1 MKHSSTAIN
10 ADMGENATMIRSPI
24 RIKEVS
30 FRVFLCVLWL
40 IPVFV
45 ILCWNPHFPLP
56 VEASELFDNQ
66 GQSQPVKK
74 DSEINLQELS
84 VKDSLPKPLVID
96 DGPEGLLLKS
106 QVKANF
112 FGKSESKFDI
122 FQKKNSGIEDL
133 FFSSNLAPNE
143 SDNQLE
149 IFRLKQKFNSFNC
162 GMEYRYVG
170 DNLNDP
176 KDYKKKTEIKTK
188 TDFKSDQ
195 EGLEIWG
202 EKQFGP
208 IGLKPFF
215 SRFYDNV
222 DRDPNQTQMLTK
234 EYGLEMNY
242 KVYSLPVYLSVSHSR
257 GESESTIEPDTSEY
271 QGKQKE
277 TYGGSL
283 YYYGGKAFNM
293 TASSSYSPSQ
303 DLEDPNKE
311 TKIFWHEITTTIR
324 PLSNLFITPTVSYGE
339 YRYLWYGERTENP
352 CASLCVTYIRLLD
365 VIDLSLWGEYS
376 RMRNTDGYQDAE
388 TLSTS
393 LGISWNANY
402 CSFPRIRCCL
412 DFGYDQYDDKIYQS
426 SSYDSLSTS
435 FQLKFQL

>member
-1 MKHSSTAIN
+1 MKHSSTAMN
-10 ADMGENATMIRSPI
+10 DDRGENVTMIQLSI
-24 RIKEVS
+24 RIKKVS
-30 FRVFLCVLWL
+30 FGVFLRVLWL

-45 ILCWNPHFPLP
+45 ISCWNPYFPLP
-56 VEASELFDNQ
+56 VKAIEAAELSENQ
-66 GQSQPVKK
+66 GQNQPALK
-74 DSEINLQELS
+74 DSHINLHDVS

-122 FQKKNSGIEDL
+122 FQKKSSGIEDP

-176 KDYKKKTEIKTK
+176 KDYKKRTK
-188 TDFKSDQ
+188 NQNYYRFQKRSGGSGDLGSKKKS
-195 EGLEIWG
+195 GL
-202 EKQFGP
+202 
-208 IGLKPFF
+208 LAYKPFF

-222 DRDPNQTQMLTK
+222 DLDLNETQMLTK

-311 TKIFWHEITTTIR
+311 TKSFWHEITTTIR

-352 CASLCVTYIRLLD
+352 SASLSVTYISLFN
-365 VIDLSLWGEYS
+365 VVDLSLWGEYS
-376 RMRNTDGYQDAE
+376 RIQNTDGYPGCGDIE
-388 TLSTS
+388 HFLRDK
-393 LGISWNANY
+393 LE
-402 CSFPRIRCCL
+402 CELLFFPKNKVLFGFWIRS
-412 DFGYDQYDDKIYQS
+412 I
-426 SSYDSLSTS
+426 
-435 FQLKFQL
+435 